1 VRIVDSLMVA
11 VSMLTRIPVSP
22 RDGGKNAR
30 WGLVPAFFPLCG
42 WILGAAAAVPALVPI
57 VIGTSDD
64 ASPANAFLA
73 AAIFVAALAWLS
85 RAFHLDGFCDAIDAA
100 TAPATDKERRLE
112 IMKDSNTGAAA
123 AVAVAILLILKTAA
137 FAALIA
143 KAPAPS
149 AGNWKAAALA
159 LAPALLAAPILART
173 AMLALAWMGEY
184 PKDAGT
190 GKSVVDGA
198 NAGTLLLGVATAAP
212 LAALLPAAPLLAA
225 AGAAT
230 ISAVFWKIKSD
241 SLIGGVNGDIL
252 GACCESAECAAAI
265 AIALAL

>member
-1 VRIVDSLMVA
+1 MVA

-22 RDGGKNAR
+22 RDGGKNAS
-30 WGLVPAFFPLCG
+30 WTLVPAFFPICG
-42 WILGAAAAVPALVPI
+42 WILGAAAALPALLPV
-57 VIGTSDD
+57 VAATASDAVSTTD
-64 ASPANAFLA
+64 AFLA

-100 TAPATDKERRLE
+100 TAPATDKARRLE

-123 AVAVAILLILKTAA
+123 AVAVAILVIVKTAA
-137 FAALIA
+137 FAAVIA
-143 KAPAPS
+143 KTPLPH
-149 AGNWKAAALA
+149 GGTLKGTVLT

-184 PKDAGT
+184 PKNAGT

-198 NAGTLLLGVATAAP
+198 NAGALLLGVATAAP
-212 LAALLPAAPLLAA
+212 LVAILPAVPLLAA
-225 AGAAT
+225 AAAAA
-230 ISAVFWKIKSD
+230 ISAVFWKLKSD
-241 SLIGGVNGDIL
+241 SLVGGVNGDIL

-265 AIALAL
+265 AIALAF